1 MKDAQHLDK
10 LSIRNFRGLSG
21 IELGDLGAFNILLG
35 ANDVGK
41 TSILEAVFLLS
52 GFPNLELIIRI
63 QNLRNYLVRDV
74 DALSPVFFNMDVG
87 GQVSLWTRSVDGSER
102 EIVISAPYRTQI
114 KEGEIQH
121 HGSVADGNATE
132 LRANKISAIHSSSS
146 VRSGSHR
153 LRYDSSFRSAETE
166 EPIEFSGELAV
177 RDGSFSPP
185 HIPDNLAGKL
195 LSTRYFHANCTY
207 EGNVIGDII
216 VNKKTEELLE
226 YLQIINPR
234 VKGLAVK
241 GEVAYLDI
249 GLDRMMPLNMFGSG
263 MVRAATIL
271 SYCISDNVR
280 ILLIDEV
287 ENGLHYQAIPPLLA
301 ALLEMA
307 GQGRV
312 QILATTHS
320 LGVLESLRQVL
331 SQSQFSGNRGT
342 TNCYTLQRDD
352 QGVVRSYMYG
362 YDQFEHCIAQG
373 IEIR

>member
-1 MKDAQHLDK
+1 MKGTQHLDE
-10 LSIRNFRGLSG
+10 LGIRNFRGLSC
-21 IELGDLGAFNILLG
+21 IDLDDLAAFNVILG

-52 GFPNLELIIRI
+52 GFLNLELTIRI
-63 QNLRNYLVRDV
+63 QNLRNYLVQDV
-74 DALSPVFFNMDVG
+74 DALSSVFFDMDLDR
-87 GQVSLWTRSVDGSER
+87 QVTLRARSADGSKR
-102 EIVISAPYRTQI
+102 EIVISAPYQAQAY
-114 KEGEIQH
+114 EGKIQRPE
-121 HGSVADGNATE
+121 SVADGNAAE
-132 LRANKISAIHSSSS
+132 LGTNKKSVVHSSSS
-146 VRSGSHR
+146 VLSGSHR
-153 LRYDSSFRSAETE
+153 LRYDSSFRAAETE
-166 EPIEFSGELAV
+166 QPNAFSGELDV

-185 HIPDNLAGKL
+185 RIPDNLVDKL
-195 LSTRYFHANCTY
+195 LSTRYFHANSTY

-226 YLQIINPR
+226 YLRIINPR
-234 VKGLAVK
+234 VKGVAVK

-249 GLDRMMPLNMFGSG
+249 GLEKMMPLNMFGSG

-271 SYCISDNVR
+271 SYCISDNVQ

-307 GQGRV
+307 GQGRI
-312 QILATTHS
+312 QIIATTHS
-320 LGVLESLRQVL
+320 LGLLESLRQVL
-331 SQSQFSGNRGT
+331 SQSRFSENRGT
-342 TNCYTLQRDD
+342 TNCYSLQKD
-352 QGVVRSYMYG
+352 QRGLVRSYMYE

>member
-1 MKDAQHLDK
+1 MRDAQHLDK
-10 LSIRNFRGLSG
+10 LGIRNFRGLSC
-21 IELGDLGAFNILLG
+21 IDLDDLGAFNVLLG

-52 GFPNLELIIRI
+52 GFPNLELLIRI
-63 QNLRNYLVRDV
+63 QNLRNYLVQDAY
-74 DALSPVFFNMDVG
+74 ALSPVFFNMDVDR
-87 GQVSLWTRSVDGSER
+87 QVTLRARSADGSER
-102 EIVISAPYRTQI
+102 EIVISAPYQTYD
-114 KEGEIQH
+114 GEIQQPE
-121 HGSVADGNATE
+121 GVADGNATD
-132 LRANKISAIHSSSS
+132 LGTNKISVAHSSSS

-166 EPIEFSGELAV
+166 QPSVFSGELAV
-177 RDGSFSPP
+177 RNGSFSPP
-185 HIPDNLAGKL
+185 RIPDNLVGSL
-195 LSTRYFHANCTY
+195 LSTRYFHANSTY
-207 EGNVIGDII
+207 EGSVIGDVI

-226 YLQIINPR
+226 YLRIINPR
-234 VKGLAVK
+234 VKGVAVK

-249 GLDRMMPLNMFGSG
+249 GLEKMMPLNMFGSG

-271 SYCISDNVR
+271 SYCILDNVR

-307 GQGRV
+307 GQGRI
-312 QILATTHS
+312 QIIATTHS

-331 SQSQFSGNRGT
+331 SQSQYSENRGT
-342 TNCYTLQRDD
+342 TNCYSLQKD
-352 QGVVRSYMYG
+352 QRGLVRTYMYE
-362 YDQFEHCIAQG
+362 YDQFEHCIAQE

>member
-1 MKDAQHLDK
+1 MRDAQHLDK
-10 LSIRNFRGLSG
+10 LGIRNFRGLSC
-21 IELGDLGAFNILLG
+21 IDLDDLGAFNVLLG

-63 QNLRNYLVRDV
+63 QNLRNYLVQEV
-74 DALSPVFFNMDVG
+74 DALSPVFFNMDVDR
-87 GQVSLWTRSVDGSER
+87 QVTLRARSADGSER
-102 EIVISAPYRTQI
+102 EIVISAPYQTY
-114 KEGEIQH
+114 EGEIQQPE
-121 HGSVADGNATE
+121 GVADGNATE
-132 LRANKISAIHSSSS
+132 LGTNKISVAHSSSS

-166 EPIEFSGELAV
+166 QPSVFSGELAV
-177 RDGSFSPP
+177 RNGSFSPP
-185 HIPDNLAGKL
+185 RIPDNLVDSL
-195 LSTRYFHANCTY
+195 LSTRYFHANSTY
-207 EGNVIGDII
+207 EGSVIGDVI

-226 YLQIINPR
+226 YLRIINPR
-234 VKGLAVK
+234 VKGVAVK

-249 GLDRMMPLNMFGSG
+249 GLEKMMPLNLFGSG
-263 MVRAATIL
+263 MVRAAAIL
-271 SYCISDNVR
+271 SYCILDNVR

-307 GQGRV
+307 GQGRI
-312 QILATTHS
+312 QIIATTHS

-331 SQSQFSGNRGT
+331 SQSQFSENRGT
-342 TNCYTLQRDD
+342 TNCYYLQKD
-352 QGVVRSYMYG
+352 QRGLVRTYMYE
-362 YDQFEHCIAQG
+362 YDQFEHCIAQE